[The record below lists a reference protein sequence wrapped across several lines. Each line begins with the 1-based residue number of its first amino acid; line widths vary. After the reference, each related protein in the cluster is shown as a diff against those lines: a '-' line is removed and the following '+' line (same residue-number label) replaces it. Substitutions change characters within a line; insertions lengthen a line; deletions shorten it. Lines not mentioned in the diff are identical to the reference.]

1 MRFVAL
7 AAAVASLTLCPGL
20 ELTSRQKIE
29 QRNALVE
36 QKRRELQPMAF
47 EVPIDTLRRTRAGN
61 ERHVASKRSAGN
73 LAGAPLRIRRCSS
86 RASKRIGR

>member
-7 AAAVASLTLCPGL
+7 AAAVASLTLCLGL

-47 EVPIDTLRRTRAGN
+47 EVPIDTLRRHA
-61 ERHVASKRSAGN
+61 
-73 LAGAPLRIRRCSS
+73 RRE
-86 RASKRIGR
+86 RASCCIEAERRQPCRRPAEN